1 MVAKRGTAAYPLGRR
16 SSWVKIRHA
25 TTAEAAVVGYTGPRR
40 RPRNL
45 ALVTD
50 AEQDRVRLSARLD
63 QVLAVHAGTALA
75 DAPVTGKLRAGDE
88 SYTGIDMDLVVEILA
103 GSGRHGTLTVT
114 RMR

>member
-1 MVAKRGTAAYPLGRR
+1 MVAKRGTAACPLGRR

-50 AEQDRVRLSARLD
+50 AEQGRVRLSARLD

-75 DAPVTGKLRAGDE
+75 DAPVTGKLRAGDG
-88 SYTGIDMDLVVEILA
+88 SYTGIDTDLVVEILA